1 MKGTKPIVEK
11 INPGFGNSVLIRRY
25 ADPCRNKSPLWHVH
39 PEMEFVYVNGGSGKR
54 HIGNQVSYYQNG
66 DLIFLG
72 PNLPHYGFTDRLTGN
87 RSETVVQMREDFLSE
102 GFFDIPEMKQIRKLI
117 DRSRQ
122 GIVFHGKTKRRVG
135 AKMEKLYEKE
145 PFERIISLLKI
156 MQDLANSKEYSLL
169 NSEQIAIEIEPQDNK
184 RMNLIFDHVRENFQ
198 QTIPLQEISEMVSMT
213 VPAFC
218 RYFKKISGKT
228 FTQFVNEYRLVHA
241 VKLLSEQPM
250 SITEIC
256 YQSGFNNFSHFNKQ
270 FREFTG
276 KTPSAYR
283 NELTKVVS

>member
-1 MKGTKPIVEK
+1 MKGVKPIVEK
-11 INPGFGNSVLIRRY
+11 INPGFGNSVLIRHY
-25 ADPCRNKSPLWHVH
+25 ADPCRDKKPLWHVH
-39 PEMEFVYVNGGSGKR
+39 PELELAYVNGGSGKR
-54 HIGNQVSYYQNG
+54 HVGNQVSYYQNG

-72 PNLPHYGFTDRLTGN
+72 SNLPHYGFTDRLTGN
-87 RSETVVQMREDFLSE
+87 RSETVIQMRLGES
-102 GFFDIPEMKQIRKLI
+102 FFSIPEMKNIRKLL
-117 DRSRQ
+117 DKSHQ
-122 GIVFHGKTKRRVG
+122 GIVFHGRIKRKIG
-135 AKMEKLYEKE
+135 SKMEKLIKKE
-145 PFERIISLLKI
+145 PFDRVVSLLKI
-156 MQDLANSKEYSLL
+156 LNELALSTEYSLL
-169 NSEQIAIEIEPQDNK
+169 NSERMAIEIEPQDNK
-184 RMNLIFDHVRENFQ
+184 RMNLIFDHVRQNFQ
-198 QTIPLQEISEMVSMT
+198 QTIPLPEIAERVSMT

>member
-1 MKGTKPIVEK
+1 MKNVKPILEK
-11 INPGFGNSVLIRRY
+11 IDPGFGNSVLIRQY
-25 ADPCRNKSPLWHVH
+25 ADPCRNKTPLWHVH
-39 PEMEFVYVNGGSGKR
+39 PELELVYVNGGTGKR

-72 PNLPHYGFTDRLTGN
+72 SNLPHYGFTDRLTGN
-87 RSETVVQMREDFLSE
+87 RSETVIQMREDFLGE
-102 GFFDIPEMKQIRKLI
+102 NFFSIPEMQNIRKLLA
-117 DRSRQ
+117 RSQQ

-135 AKMEKLYEKE
+135 AKMEKLIKKE
-145 PFERIISLLKI
+145 PFERIIALLKI
-156 MQDLANSKEYSLL
+156 LHDLAVSQEYSLL
-169 NSEQIAIEIEPQDNK
+169 NSERIAIEIEPQDNR
-184 RMNLIFDHVRENFQ
+184 RMNLIFDYVRANFQ
-198 QTIPLQEISEMVSMT
+198 RPIPLPEIADLVSMT

-241 VKLLSEQPM
+241 VKLLSEQPS

-283 NELTKVVS
+283 NELRKVVS

>member
-1 MKGTKPIVEK
+1 MKAVKPIVEK
-11 INPGFGNSVLIRRY
+11 INPGFGNSVLIRQY
-25 ADPCRNKSPLWHVH
+25 ADPCRDKKPLWHVH
-39 PEMEFVYVNGGSGKR
+39 PELELVYVNGGSGKR
-54 HIGNQVSYYQNG
+54 HIGNQVSYYQRG

-72 PNLPHYGFTDRLTGN
+72 ANLPHYGFTDRLTGN
-87 RSETVVQMREDFLSE
+87 RSETVIQMKADFLGE
-102 GFFDIPEMKQIRKLI
+102 QFFSIPEMKNIRKLL
-117 DRSRQ
+117 DKSNQ
-122 GIVFHGKTKRRVG
+122 GIVFHGKTKRRIG
-135 AKMEKLYEKE
+135 AKMEKLVSKK

-156 MQDLANSKEYSLL
+156 LNELAESTEYSLL

-184 RMNLIFDHVRENFQ
+184 RMNIIFDHVRQNFQ
-198 QTIPLQEISEMVSMT
+198 RTIPLPEIAEMVSMT

-241 VKLLSEQPM
+241 IKLLSEQTM

-276 KTPSAYR
+276 KTPSSYR
-283 NELTKVVS
+283 NELTKVMS

>member
-1 MKGTKPIVEK
+1 MKTVKPLLEK
-11 INPGFGNSVLIRRY
+11 IDPGFGNSVLIRQY

-39 PEMEFVYVNGGSGKR
+39 PELELVYVNGGTGKR

-72 PNLPHYGFTDRLTGN
+72 SNLPHFGFTDRLTGN
-87 RSETVVQMREDFLSE
+87 KSETVIQMRQEFLGE
-102 GFFDIPEMKQIRKLI
+102 AFFDVPEMHSIRKLL
-117 DRSRQ
+117 DRAQQ

-135 AKMEKLYEKE
+135 AKMEKLNSKE

-156 MQDLANSKEYSLL
+156 MQDLATTKEYSLL
-169 NSEQIAIEIEPQDNK
+169 NSERITLEIEPQDNK
-184 RMNLIFDHVRENFQ
+184 RMNQIFAHVRENFQ
-198 QTIPLQEISEMVSMT
+198 NSIPLPEIADQVSMT

-241 VKLLSEQPM
+241 VKLLSEQPI

-256 YQSGFNNFSHFNKQ
+256 YRSGFNNFSHFNKQ

-276 KTPSAYR
+276 KSPSAYR
-283 NELTKVVS
+283 NELRKVVS

>member
-1 MKGTKPIVEK
+1 MKSIKPIVEK
-11 INPGFGNSVLIRRY
+11 IDPGFGNSVLIRQY
-25 ADPCRNKSPLWHVH
+25 ADPCRDKKPKWHVH
-39 PEMEFVYVNGGSGKR
+39 PELELVYVNGGSGKR
-54 HIGNQVSYYQNG
+54 HIGNQVSYYQKG

-72 PNLPHYGFTDRLTGN
+72 ANLPHYGFTDRLTGN
-87 RSETVVQMREDFLSE
+87 RSETVIQMKADFLGE
-102 GFFDIPEMKQIRKLI
+102 EFFSIPEMRKIQKLL
-117 DRSRQ
+117 DRSGQ
-122 GIVFHGKTKRRVG
+122 GIVFHGRTKRRIG
-135 AKMEKLYEKE
+135 AKMEKLIKKE
-145 PFERIISLLKI
+145 PFDRVISLLKI
-156 MQDLANSKEYSLL
+156 MNELAESSEYSLL
-169 NSEQIAIEIEPQDNK
+169 NSEQITIEIEPQDNK
-184 RMNLIFDHVRENFQ
+184 RMNIIFDHVRQNFQ
-198 QTIPLQEISEMVSMT
+198 RTIPLPEIAEMVSMT

-241 VKLLSEQPM
+241 IKLLTEQTM

-283 NELTKVVS
+283 NELTKVMS

>member
-1 MKGTKPIVEK
+1 
-11 INPGFGNSVLIRRY
+11 
-25 ADPCRNKSPLWHVH
+25 VH
-39 PEMEFVYVNGGSGKR
+39 PELELVYVNGGTGKR

-72 PNLPHYGFTDRLTGN
+72 SNLPHFGFTDRLTGN
-87 RSETVVQMREDFLSE
+87 KSETVIQMRQEFLGE
-102 GFFDIPEMKQIRKLI
+102 AFFDVPEMHSIRKLLE
-117 DRSRQ
+117 RAQQ

-135 AKMEKLYEKE
+135 AKMEKLNGKE

-156 MQDLANSKEYSLL
+156 MQDLATTKEYSLL
-169 NSEQIAIEIEPQDNK
+169 NSERITLEIEPQDNK
-184 RMNLIFDHVRENFQ
+184 RMNQIFAHVRENFQ
-198 QTIPLQEISEMVSMT
+198 NSIPLPEIADQVSMT

-241 VKLLSEQPM
+241 VKLLSEQPI

-256 YQSGFNNFSHFNKQ
+256 YRSGFNNFSHFNKQ

-276 KTPSAYR
+276 KSPSAYR
-283 NELTKVVS
+283 NELRKVVS